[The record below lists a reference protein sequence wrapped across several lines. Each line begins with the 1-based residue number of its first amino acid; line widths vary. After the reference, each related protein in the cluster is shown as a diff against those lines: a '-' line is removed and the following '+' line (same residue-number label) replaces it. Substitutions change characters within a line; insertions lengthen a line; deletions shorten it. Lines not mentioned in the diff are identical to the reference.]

1 MAREAEVGTGDPY
14 EVEIFIDGAPMEDAP
29 PLLAD
34 SHCSVWIEGSLE
46 ASLYQGALTNLSNT
60 RSDDELAAI
69 INQAFAQPEEG
80 VVEGP

>member
-1 MAREAEVGTGDPY
+1 MGTGDPY